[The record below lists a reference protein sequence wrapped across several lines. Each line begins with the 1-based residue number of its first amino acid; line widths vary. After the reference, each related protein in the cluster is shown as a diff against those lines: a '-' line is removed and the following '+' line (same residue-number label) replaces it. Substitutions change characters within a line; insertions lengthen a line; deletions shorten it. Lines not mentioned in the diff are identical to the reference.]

1 MKSSDNDTANIEL
14 TNSHLF
20 STINKSILLVYIVP
34 IVNLILLIYE
44 IIIAYDSRYSFIFLF
59 LNCASVINATNT
71 GISCTMG
78 GLKSYDEN
86 NELMKNRNISIS
98 VSSILFIGSYMLLR
112 GDNYKNPKSSYGGNV
127 FLMTVIVI
135 ITIIITIMI
144 IKDYIR
150 VINYQSELVKK
161 DVEQKPTPADQE
173 AIKEM
178 LETEKTTVEGEEYN
192 A

>member
-1 MKSSDNDTANIEL
+1 MNLSENDLPNIEL
-14 TNSHLF
+14 SKNHHF
-20 STINKSILLVYIVP
+20 IIKYKSILLVYIVP
-34 IVNLILLIYE
+34 IVNLMLLLYE
-44 IIIAYDSRYSFIFLF
+44 IIIAYDVKYSFVFLF
-59 LNCASVINATNT
+59 LNSASVMNATNT
-71 GISCTMG
+71 GIACTMG

-112 GDNYKNPKSSYGGNV
+112 GDYYKNSESSYWGNV
-127 FLMTVIVI
+127 FLMTVIVLV
-135 ITIIITIMI
+135 TIIITIMI

-150 VINYQSELVKK
+150 VINYQSKLVKN
-161 DVEQKPTPADQE
+161 DVEQKPTPADQK